1 MAVVARG
8 AHLQAIRRQGLRV
21 GSDLGAFT
29 ANVEA
34 ADDLR
39 ELGDFDVLVCT
50 FKSHQWPGM
59 LPELRPFGD
68 TRATLVTLQNGVPF
82 WFVRDP
88 PLNSVDPGG
97 AIGSLFGDDRV
108 IGGVVH
114 VSGQIVEP
122 GAIRQSGGLRYVFG
136 EPNGGGSLRVEGLV
150 ALLRG
155 AGLAAEADAKL
166 RSTLWLKLVNNCGL
180 NAASVLE
187 RQTIKPML
195 ADPRSRALVRALMVE
210 ALAVGQAMGVVA
222 QADVDARIEYAA
234 RLDDVKTSM
243 LQDFEAG
250 RPLETGPILGAAVE
264 LAERYGVA
272 VPRLRET
279 LAQLARIAGEGDA

>member
-8 AHLQAIRRQGLRV
+8 PHLKAIRSQGLRV
-21 GSDLGAFT
+21 ESDLGAFT
-29 ANVEA
+29 AKLEA

-39 ELGDFDVLVCT
+39 ELGAFDVLVLT

-59 LPELRPFGD
+59 LPQLQPLRD
-68 TRATLVTLQNGVPF
+68 TRAALVTLQNGVPF
-82 WFVRDP
+82 WFERDP
-88 PLNSVDPGG
+88 PLRSVDPGG
-97 AIGSLFGDDRV
+97 AIGSLFSDDRV

-136 EPNGGGSLRVEGLV
+136 EPNGGGSERVEALV

-155 AGLAAEADAKL
+155 AGLAAEADANL

-180 NAASVLE
+180 NAASVLQ

-272 VPRLRET
+272 VPRLREA
-279 LAQLARIAGEGDA
+279 LVQLARIAGEGDA